1 MTDERPLAPAAPL
14 AGGGS
19 SSLADGKWHRLH
31 PLTPLF
37 RGGLVLV
44 IVIGVVVANLRERVV
59 YWVISLF
66 GGDSVGV
73 EMDEGDPVGRAIDWT
88 LANNLLLVAG
98 LALLALLAVVCGAF
112 WLVWRKHEFRITD
125 EHVEVRRGILFRT
138 HRRAPLDRVQGV
150 NLTRPFVARLVG
162 IAKLEVD
169 GAGTDANVPLEY
181 LGTKRAEEVR
191 ADILRLASGART
203 ARAEARAAREEP
215 SSQGMAGVTATVSEG
230 VQGLIDGVDTD
241 DVAPESLVR
250 IPTGRILGSQALDLV
265 SWAVVLGVAYGLF
278 IGVLMPL
285 VLTNDEG
292 VEEGFAVLGIVAI
305 ATLAPIVITLV
316 AVLWSKVSRS
326 LRYAIAETSGGVR
339 ITHGLLTTT
348 TQTIPPGRIHA
359 LEVTQPILWRPFGWW
374 QIRINRVSGRSASQQ
389 QSGAAYQSAQ
399 ILPVGTR
406 DDVERILAACLP
418 YLPLADLPLV
428 VEHGMYG
435 PVEGETDPYRTMAR
449 RGWWR
454 RPFSFRR
461 HGYAV
466 SAFGLMMRRG
476 VVWRKQ
482 AVFPLARL
490 QGVSIAQGPID
501 RAQRIAW
508 AQAHVVQGVIS
519 GQVVGLD
526 RADALDLLEQ
536 ASAGAVSAAAADQTH
551 RWGEAAPAPG
561 TLAEA
566 LRAPREA
573 VPGAGADAGPAGE
586 ATGQRDQ
593 GSPGGGAE

>member
-1 MTDERPLAPAAPL
+1 MTDQSRTAAPVSPL
-14 AGGGS
+14 SGGGS

-44 IVIGVVVANLRERVV
+44 VVIGIVLANLRERVV
-59 YWVISLF
+59 YWAISIF
-66 GGDSVGV
+66 GGDVDIDI
-73 EMDEGDPVGRAIDWT
+73 EDGDPVGWAIDWT
-88 LANNLLLVAG
+88 VGNNLILVAG
-98 LALLALLAVVCGAF
+98 LALLAALLIVCGAF
-112 WLVWRKHEFRITD
+112 WLVWRKHEFRITE

-150 NLTRPFVARLVG
+150 NLTRPFIARLVG

-181 LGTKRAEEVR
+181 LATKRAEEVR
-191 ADILRLASGART
+191 ADILRLASGVRT
-203 ARAEARAAREEP
+203 RRAEARAGGGSDEAH
-215 SSQGMAGVTATVSEG
+215 GVTATVSQG

-265 SWAVVLGVAYGLF
+265 TWAIILAVAYGLF
-278 IGVLMPL
+278 IGVLLPIAI
-285 VLTNDEG
+285 TNDDG
-292 VEEGFAVLGIVAI
+292 PEEGFAILGITAV
-305 ATLAPIVITLV
+305 ATLVPIVIALV
-316 AVLWSKVSRS
+316 AVLWSKVSKS
-326 LRYAIAETSGGVR
+326 LRYAIAETPGGVR

-359 LEVTQPILWRPFGWW
+359 LEITQPILWRPFGWW
-374 QIRINRVSGRSASQQ
+374 HIRINRVSGRSAAQQ
-389 QSGAAYQSAQ
+389 QSGAAQQSAQ

-406 DDVERILAACLP
+406 ADIERVLAVCLP
-418 YLPLADLPLV
+418 YLPLEDLPLV
-428 VEHGMYG
+428 VDHGMYG
-435 PVEGETDPYRTMAR
+435 PVADEPDPYRTMAR

-454 RPFSFRR
+454 RPVSFRR

-466 SAFGLMMRRG
+466 SAYGLMMRRG

-482 AVFPLARL
+482 AIFPLARL
-490 QGVSIAQGPID
+490 QGVSLAQGPID
-501 RAQRIAW
+501 RAQRVAW
-508 AQAHVVQGVIS
+508 AHAHVVQGMIS

-526 RADALDLLEQ
+526 RADALELLEQ
-536 ASAGAVSAAAADQTH
+536 TSAGAVAAAAADQTH
-551 RWGEAAPAPG
+551 RWGESAPAPG

-566 LRAPREA
+566 IRSSTGVL
-573 VPGAGADAGPAGE
+573 PGAAGVPQGGDLPLPPRGE
-586 ATGQRDQ
+586 
-593 GSPGGGAE
+593 E